1 MRDWAKTLRR
11 ASFRGVDFWVEA
23 EDYSGGKR
31 LARHEYAGGRRTL
44 LEEMGLATSA
54 FDVTAYLIGDA
65 SDLQAHRLTQAAQAA
80 GPGRLVLPMDGGRL
94 AYVENFRRTRF
105 RDRAGFIAF
114 EFTAIPYSNE
124 TGGSLG
130 VGDLSAAVLDGISAA
145 ARGFGPFFQ

>member
-31 LARHEYAGGRRTL
+31 LARHEYAGGRHTF

-54 FDVTAYLIGDA
+54 FEVTAYLIGDA
-65 SDLQAHRLTQAAQAA
+65 SDLQARWLTQAAQAA
-80 GPGRLVLPMDGGRL
+80 GPGRLVLPMDGGQL
-94 AYVENFRRTRF
+94 AYVEDFRRSRM

-114 EFTAIPYSNE
+114 DFTAIPFSSAA
-124 TGGSLG
+124 GASLG
-130 VGDLSAAVLDGISAA
+130 AGDLAAAVLTGLSAAS
-145 ARGFGPFFQ
+145 RGFGLFF